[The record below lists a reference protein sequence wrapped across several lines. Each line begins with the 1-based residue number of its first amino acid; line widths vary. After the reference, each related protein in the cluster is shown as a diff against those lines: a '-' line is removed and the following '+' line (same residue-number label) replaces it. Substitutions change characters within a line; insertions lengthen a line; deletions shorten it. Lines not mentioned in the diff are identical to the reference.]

1 MGLVLF
7 WTDSHICLF
16 GFVTLDINAF
26 QRKDI
31 IFQEA
36 LHRDK
41 MTKKKHSFPF
51 VTLELSQLHPS
62 GAGGGVCWTRR
73 DD

>member
-7 WTDSHICLF
+7 WIDSRICFF

-36 LHRDK
+36 QALFSICN
-41 MTKKKHSFPF
+41 T
-51 VTLELSQLHPS
+51 
-62 GAGGGVCWTRR
+62 
-73 DD
+73 